1 MNIELKNGE
10 VIEIYNNFG
19 DVCNEISLHSFLTNT
34 FGKDREKLVST
45 LTAVLEELSYD

>member
-19 DVCNEISLHSFLTNT
+19 DVCNEINLHSFLTNT

-45 LTAVLEELSYD
+45 LTAVLKELTDD